1 MTRTSHVH
9 NSLTQYIM
17 GIKRHQCSLLGAFVV
32 FAFVTIVGGTY
43 RWFKDPWTDGFRE
56 MTLKKVNAILV
67 KLEKITPWSECDY
80 RETPEWFSLECWDG
94 WVIWWVLT
102 WMNKG
107 YYKCTPLKVDSDS
120 LLDTSSWVCYRWK
133 PDNQWTVRYYDSKWN
148 TVDLDYVPDRWNPL
162 PLTAHRW

>member
-1 MTRTSHVH
+1 MSTISHDLH
-9 NSLTQYIM
+9 SLTPWIM

-67 KLEKITPWSECDY
+67 KLEKLAPWSECAY

-94 WVIWWVLT
+94 WAIWWVLT
-102 WMNKG
+102 WVNKG
-107 YYKCTPLKVDSDS
+107 YYKCIPLKVGPNS
-120 LLDTSSWVCYRWK
+120 LLDISSWICYRWK
-133 PDNQWTVRYYDSKWN
+133 SYNQWAVRYYDSEWNNIDQDFIPGKWN
-148 TVDLDYVPDRWNPL
+148 PSPTRADQW
-162 PLTAHRW
+162 